1 MVGKVNSGTVLAS
14 TMDNPQPSPTT
25 LNSERALDL
34 SAEQMQ
40 AMVDTAMARIRAFI
54 RTLPEQPVDGS
65 GDADPAFLRSLHE
78 PVPEA
83 PAPLDGLLDQ
93 IFDELAPLA
102 LNPASPGFLG
112 YVPGGGILHA
122 GVADLISNTLNR
134 YVGVVGVAPGLNQ
147 LEANVVRWFC
157 DILGYPA
164 DARGFLTT
172 GGSLANWSG
181 LVTARHA
188 RLGEDFLGGV
198 IYASDQVHHCVEKA
212 ARLAGFP
219 AGNVRL
225 LPSDA
230 GYRLSADV
238 VREAVAADRERGLT
252 PAILVASAG
261 TTNTGAVDPL
271 PELAAL
277 AKRENL
283 WFHVDAAYGG
293 FFRMTARGR
302 EILRGLELADSI
314 VVDPHKTLFLPYGTG
329 ALLVRDGAALSAAHT
344 SGADYMPL
352 MQDDDDFMDFCEL
365 SPELTRPF
373 RGLRVW
379 LPFKLHG
386 AGVFRDYLD
395 EKLDL
400 ARWIAARIAG
410 LNELDILAPPELSI
424 MAFAVKDRGQSLEER
439 NSETR
444 ALMQRINARQRVY
457 LTGTLLRG
465 VYVIRIAVV
474 VFRAH
479 QERMDM
485 LLEDLESALRET
497 G

>member
-1 MVGKVNSGTVLAS
+1 M
-14 TMDNPQPSPTT
+14 
-25 LNSERALDL
+25 NSERPLDL
-34 SAEQMQ
+34 SDEQMQ
-40 AMVDTAMARIRAFI
+40 AMVDAAMERIRAFMA
-54 RTLPEQPVDGS
+54 TLPQQPVDGS
-65 GDADPAFLRSLHE
+65 GDADPEFLRSLHE
-78 PVPEA
+78 PVPQA
-83 PAPLDGLLDQ
+83 PAPLGSLLDQ

-102 LNPASPGFLG
+102 LNPTSPGFLG
-112 YVPGGGILHA
+112 YVPGGGIFHA
-122 GVADLISNTLNR
+122 AVADLISNTLNR

-157 DILGYPA
+157 DMMGYPRE
-164 DARGFLTT
+164 ARGFLTT

-181 LVTARHA
+181 LVTARQA

-219 AGNVRL
+219 AGNVRM
-225 LPSDA
+225 LPSDEA
-230 GYRLSADV
+230 YRLSADV
-238 VREAVAADRERGLT
+238 AREAIAADRARGLT

-271 PELAAL
+271 PELASL
-277 AKRENL
+277 ARQEDL
-283 WFHVDAAYGG
+283 WLHVDAAYGG
-293 FFRMTARGR
+293 FFRMTARGK
-302 EILRGLELADSI
+302 EKLRGLELADS
-314 VVDPHKTLFLPYGTG
+314 VVLDPHKTLFLPYGTG
-329 ALLVRDGAALSAAHT
+329 ALLVRDGAALNAAHT
-344 SGADYMPL
+344 SGADYMPP

-379 LPFKLHG
+379 LPFKMHG

-400 ARWIAARIAG
+400 TQWIAAKIAAMD
-410 LNELDILAPPELSI
+410 ELEILAPPELSI
-424 MAFAVKDRGQSLEER
+424 MAFAVRDRGQSLAER
-439 NSETR
+439 NAETR
-444 ALMQRINARQRVY
+444 ELMARINARQRVY
-457 LTGTLLRG
+457 LTGTLLKG
-465 VYVIRIAVV
+465 VFAIRIAVI

-485 LLEDLESALRET
+485 LLEDLTAAL
-497 G
+497 